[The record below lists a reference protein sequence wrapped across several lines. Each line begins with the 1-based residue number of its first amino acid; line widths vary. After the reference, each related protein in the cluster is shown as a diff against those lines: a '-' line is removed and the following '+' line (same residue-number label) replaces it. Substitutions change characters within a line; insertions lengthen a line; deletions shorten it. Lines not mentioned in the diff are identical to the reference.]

1 MSTVSTASPLVAS
14 TTSVAPGSHVS
25 TTYAP
30 TTYHPLDTNY
40 NPIIISL
47 GVGFACFVVFVCCMC
62 AIHSWW
68 LKRNKFTGVNSTPMK
83 DLERKKR
90 KQELKEM
97 KRRAKEAEAKEPSK
111 FDMGYKKPPKVNE
124 RALANYDWARTSY
137 LPGML
142 EPSQEPVGPADFT
155 PKLICDDDDT
165 EVDDQD
171 ASGDHNQG
179 YESGGEEQYGSR
191 YVTTPSSLFAPIE
204 MEPQEPIIVEPEIIE
219 NMEQLP
225 RSVPEGNMTE
235 SNPHVHST
243 SQDYF
248 KMMGRF

>member
-1 MSTVSTASPLVAS
+1 
-14 TTSVAPGSHVS
+14 
-25 TTYAP
+25 
-30 TTYHPLDTNY
+30 
-40 NPIIISL
+40 
-47 GVGFACFVVFVCCMC
+47 
-62 AIHSWW
+62 
-68 LKRNKFTGVNSTPMK
+68 MK

-171 ASGDHNQG
+171 APGDHNRG

-191 YVTTPSSLFAPIE
+191 DVTTPSSLFAPIE
-204 MEPQEPIIVEPEIIE
+204 MEPQEPIIVEPKIIE

-225 RSVPEGNMTE
+225 RSVPEGNMTK
-235 SNPHVHST
+235 SNPHVYST